1 MIVRF
6 VLGGEASVLLA
17 KSFVWCF
24 LSFSDGKNCFSFDTL
39 VVNVA

>member
-17 KSFVWCF
+17 ESFVWCF
-24 LSFSDGKNCFSFDTL
+24 LQFSDEENCFSSDTL